1 MLHTMKTRYLLVVI
15 AFAMFGISCSPDAI
29 NNETEALS
37 ETYTTGGEHSIYPDN
52 VRD

>member
-1 MLHTMKTRYLLVVI
+1 MKTRYLLVVI

-29 NNETEALS
+29 DHDSSMPSDSYA
-37 ETYTTGGEHSIYPDN
+37 TGGEHSVYPDN